1 MDAETQDLVRSSF
14 TKKTL
19 SDFYIRKN
27 QVDSEGNIQRKIYKL
42 ADTTTSTTGMSTS
55 TPATKGVQGIL
66 WFKEI
71 IKYAEDLRRFDQAV
85 MHNEYMVR
93 TGAHEVMI
101 PRATSHLSL
110 DYSTSEGSDRTLT
123 EMNNIS
129 TVAVTMSASDFKK
142 GGIGISKELAMT
154 SMVDLVAHAR
164 HVITQDLARDL
175 DVAIATELQDTSV
188 TNRVFGGSGVSD
200 PSGLAAGD
208 VLTTDLIADAMEKL
222 ESNNYIPRLLFVS
235 PAQIKAFRKDSQF
248 VNASEYGSNE
258 VVLKG
263 EIGNYLGVRII
274 KTTNTPSYSAGATDT
289 NQNTKTWGVAGHC
302 CIMVGTNNWDQLVAG
317 VVAWKEKPNIDYEY
331 NKLKSKHIFYANQAY
346 KVKLLEPKAVCLI
359 KVADA

>member
-1 MDAETQDLVRSSF
+1 MDVDTQNLVQSSF
-14 TKKTL
+14 TKKAL
-19 SDFYIRKN
+19 NDFFVRKS
-27 QVDSEGNIQRKIYKL
+27 QVDSEGNFKRKIFKL

-55 TPATKGVQGIL
+55 TPSTKGVQGIM
-66 WFKEI
+66 WFREI

-110 DYSTSEGSDRTLT
+110 NYSTSEGSDRTLT
-123 EMNNIS
+123 EMDNIS
-129 TVAVTMSASDFKK
+129 TVPVTISASDFKK

-154 SMVDLVAHAR
+154 SMVDMIAHAR
-164 HVITQDLARDL
+164 HVITQDLARTL
-175 DVAIATELQDTSV
+175 DISIATELQDTSV
-188 TNRVFGGSGVSD
+188 TNRVFGGSGVTD

-208 VLTTDLIADAMEKL
+208 VLTTDLIADAMEKI
-222 ESNNYIPRLLFVS
+222 ESNNYVPKLLFVA

-248 VNASEYGSNE
+248 VNAAEYGSDE

-263 EIGNYLGVRII
+263 EIGQYLGVRVI
-274 KTTNTPSYSAGATDT
+274 KTTNTPSYAAGATDT
-289 NQNTKTWGVAGHC
+289 NQNTKTWGAAGHC

-317 VVAWKEKPNIDYEY
+317 VVGWKEKPNVDYEY
-331 NKLKSKHIFYANQAY
+331 HKLKSKHIFYANQAY
-346 KVKLLEPKAVCLI
+346 KVKILEPKAVCLI
-359 KVADA
+359 KVTDA